1 MEEEKTSIED
11 ILIRILANRATE
23 KDIEEFSKWMQ
34 DEKHRKYFEKFK
46 KVWHLSSGYHATRKE
61 IEQGQQDYRRYMEK
75 SRRKYRLI
83 RYTTT
88 AAAILIVGIFSL
100 YQSNREK
107 EIAQPIAS
115 TPTQTS
121 NDVILMLADGQ
132 EVNLSARDTFHLETA
147 ACRGVSV
154 QKTGRKEIVYNL
166 ANQSAEEE
174 EMELSYNRI
183 VVPAGKRFTIQLSD
197 GTRVWLNAESSLRYP
212 TRFGKGK
219 REVEVQGN
227 VYFEVKKD
235 STRPFIV
242 AAPEIKTEVLG
253 TAFEVNT
260 YGDHQ
265 EVSVTLVEGSVRVQA
280 GKQTTIIKPNQQIV
294 YNTEHQQVNITTVDA
309 AQKVSWKDG
318 VLVIRH
324 ESFEDIVWKLERWY
338 GVKIKNETGEEFH
351 QSFSGEFDEENIHEA
366 IEVLCAHLDIRYT
379 MDKDEIILK
388 K

>member
-1 MEEEKTSIED
+1 MEEEKTPIED
-11 ILIRILANRATE
+11 ILVRILANQATDD
-23 KDIEEFSKWMQ
+23 DIDKFSEWMQ
-34 DEKHRKYFEKFK
+34 DEKHREYFKKFK
-46 KVWHLSSGYHATRKE
+46 KVWNLSTGYHATEEE
-61 IEQGQQDYRRYMEK
+61 IEHGRKRYRQYMEK
-75 SRRKYRLI
+75 SRRRYRLI
-83 RYTTT
+83 RRITTV
-88 AAAILIVGIFSL
+88 AAILLVGIFSL
-100 YQSNREK
+100 YHSTRDRESIQS
-107 EIAQPIAS
+107 IAS
-115 TPTQTS
+115 TPVQTG

-132 EVNLSARDTFHLETA
+132 EVNLSARDTFHLETT
-147 ACRGVSV
+147 ACHGVSV

-166 ANQSAEEE
+166 ASQPDEEE
-174 EMELSYNRI
+174 EIELSYNRI

-197 GTRVWLNAESSLRYP
+197 GTKVWLNAESSLRYP

-219 REVEVQGN
+219 REVEVQGD

-235 STRPFIV
+235 SSRPFIV

-265 EVSVTLVEGSVRVQA
+265 EVSVTLVEGSVRVQT

-294 YNTEHQQVNITTVDA
+294 YNTELQQVNIMTVDA

-318 VLVIRH
+318 ILIIRH

-351 QSFSGEFDEENIHEA
+351 QSFSGEFDEENIREA
-366 IEVLCAHLDIRYT
+366 IEVLCAHLDIKYT